1 MPIARIYETVPL
13 LCLNC
18 GGTIQIIAFITEAAP
33 ISHIFQQIGEP
44 LEPPPLHPA
53 RWPPYWAEDENP
65 AFCLDED
72 LNQDRY
78 KYEYDKR
85 VSW

>member
-1 MPIARIYETVPL
+1 M
-13 LCLNC
+13 
-18 GGTIQIIAFITEAAP
+18 

-44 LEPPPLHPA
+44 LEPPPLHPG
-53 RWPPYWAEDENP
+53 RWPPCWAEDENP
-65 AFCLDED
+65 AFCLDEG

-85 VSW
+85 VSWYR